1 MSSGGKDLK
10 PFDSGRMDFPGEG
23 RRGRI
28 PQTAYLERFDSHRE
42 SSLFFL
48 RENHMN
54 RRIGVVSIIITSR
67 SEQAARVNSIL
78 SEHGDIVIGRMGL
91 PYPPAALHILSL
103 IVHGTTDEIGAMTG
117 KLGSL
122 DGVKVKSALQKVA

>member
-1 MSSGGKDLK
+1 
-10 PFDSGRMDFPGEG
+10 
-23 RRGRI
+23 
-28 PQTAYLERFDSHRE
+28 
-42 SSLFFL
+42 
-48 RENHMN
+48 MN
-54 RRIGVVSIIITSR
+54 RRIGTVSIIITSR

-117 KLGSL
+117 SLAPWMVSKSNRHFRKLRNFRKGRIHEGFYQRHG
-122 DGVKVKSALQKVA
+122 D